1 MPDDITM
8 IDACQKGQTASVKQF
23 IREGVGVNQQDH
35 VSMLTF
41 IVPKH
46 TALLLKYIN
55 VMYAH
60 SLTTI

>member
-41 IVPKH
+41 IVPKR
-46 TALLLKYIN
+46 TAVLLKYIN

>member
-1 MPDDITM
+1 M

-23 IREGVGVNQQDH
+23 IHEGVGVNQQDH

-41 IVPKH
+41 IVPKR